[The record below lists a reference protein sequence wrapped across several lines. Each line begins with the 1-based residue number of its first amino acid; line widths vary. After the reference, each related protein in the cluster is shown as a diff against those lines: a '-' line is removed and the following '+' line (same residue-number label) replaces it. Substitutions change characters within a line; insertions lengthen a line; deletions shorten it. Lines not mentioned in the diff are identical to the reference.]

1 MSYLKEYAK
10 GVLAGIFIGIGGA
23 VYLSCD
29 IKYIGALLFS
39 VALLTICLCAYSL
52 YTGKVG
58 MLTFN
63 HKPEDFGLLGMCL
76 LGNLTGTLLMGLGVR
91 VAIPALEAK
100 AALACASK
108 LAQELPEALF
118 RAIFCGM
125 LMYIAVSVF
134 RKKNT
139 VVGIL
144 FCVPVF
150 ILSGF
155 EHSVANMFYF
165 GLEKGVSFE
174 SIIYIALIV
183 LGNSIGALVISLL
196 ELAATP
202 PKSETEKTETKE

>member
-1 MSYLKEYAK
+1 MIYLREYIK
-10 GVLAGIFIGIGGA
+10 GTLAGIFIGIGGA

-29 IKYIGALLFS
+29 VKYIGALLFS
-39 VALLTICLCAYSL
+39 VALLTICLCSYSL

-63 HKPEDFGLLGMCL
+63 HTAQDFGLLGMCL

-91 VAIPALEAK
+91 VAVPALEVK

-108 LAQELPEALF
+108 LAQSVPEALF

-134 RKKNT
+134 KKKNT

-165 GLEKGVSFE
+165 GLEAGASLKNVL
-174 SIIYIALIV
+174 YIALIV
-183 LGNSIGALVISLL
+183 LGNSAGALIVSAL
-196 ELAATP
+196 ELLSTP
-202 PKSETEKTETKE
+202 TDTSKTEKKE